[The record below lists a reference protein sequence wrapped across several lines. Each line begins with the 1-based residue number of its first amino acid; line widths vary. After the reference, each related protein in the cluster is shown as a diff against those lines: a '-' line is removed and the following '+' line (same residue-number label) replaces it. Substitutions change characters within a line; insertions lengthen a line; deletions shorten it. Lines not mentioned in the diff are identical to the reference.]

1 MTTSILGVARLMRRR
16 YVKIIDTTIASK
28 SIMIQ
33 DLPPSATTTAM
44 AETEQSQPTA
54 AAAAASEKYST
65 ASFSIWPPTERT
77 REAVRNR
84 LIETL
89 SSPSILSKR
98 YGTVSRDEA
107 VEAANVIELQAFE
120 VAGNTASADD
130 DGIEILQVYS
140 KEISKRML
148 ETVKARSGDSAAAP
162 EPTTETAPAT
172 DEPHKAQ
179 EELDVGS
186 SAPAQSEKTE
196 SVAGDE

>member
-1 MTTSILGVARLMRRR
+1 M
-16 YVKIIDTTIASK
+16 
-28 SIMIQ
+28 
-33 DLPPSATTTAM
+33 
-44 AETEQSQPTA
+44 
-54 AAAAASEKYST
+54 
-65 ASFSIWPPTERT
+65 
-77 REAVRNR
+77 
-84 LIETL
+84 
-89 SSPSILSKR
+89 
-98 YGTVSRDEA
+98 
-107 VEAANVIELQAFE
+107 
-120 VAGNTASADD
+120 AGNTASADD

-162 EPTTETAPAT
+162 EPAPETAPAT